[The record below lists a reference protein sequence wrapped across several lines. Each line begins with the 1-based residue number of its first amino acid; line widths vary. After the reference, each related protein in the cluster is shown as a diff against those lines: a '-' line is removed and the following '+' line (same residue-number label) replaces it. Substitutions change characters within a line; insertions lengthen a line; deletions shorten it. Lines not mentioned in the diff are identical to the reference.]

1 METMPPSSPT
11 SVRALL
17 GYVAAHDSIV
27 NSAPYHRY
35 RCNTRADAC
44 VWWHMCCCRLLETV
58 LSCPAD
64 PSRLRALLAAAAA
77 EVETLLKNHR
87 IFSVHSAYYV
97 REMRVLAY
105 KQLLQSYRSV
115 TLDSMAR
122 SFGVSTAFIDA
133 ELSRF
138 VAAGRLNCKIDM
150 VSDPVASCVMLA
162 GLDSPGWCYCCP

>member
-1 METMPPSSPT
+1 
-11 SVRALL
+11 
-17 GYVAAHDSIV
+17 
-27 NSAPYHRY
+27 
-35 RCNTRADAC
+35 
-44 VWWHMCCCRLLETV
+44 
-58 LSCPAD
+58 
-64 PSRLRALLAAAAA
+64 
-77 EVETLLKNHR
+77 
-87 IFSVHSAYYV
+87 
-97 REMRVLAY
+97 MRVLAY

-162 GLDSPGWCYCCP
+162 GLDSPGWCYCCPRCLKPLLTWVATSPPLPSLLPYPCPAPAPASTISVNPRHGAAPWGGQVAGIVETNRPDVKNAQYQECIKTGDQLLNRLQKLGQRINI